1 MKNKLLIF
9 LATGAYVGLS
19 PVMPGTFGT
28 LWGLGVALLA
38 RDAGTPAQ
46 ALIIA
51 SLIAVS
57 VYITNEAANA
67 LGQKDPQRIVLDETC
82 GYLVAFF
89 LLPFSVFN
97 LISAFFLFRFFDIVK
112 PWPIRLIENKLPGGF
127 GIVGDDVLAGVYANL
142 CAQAILLGTCLS

>member
-1 MKNKLLIF
+1 MKKKFLIF
-9 LATGAYVGLS
+9 IATGAYVGLS

-28 LWGLGVALLA
+28 LWGVGIAFLA
-38 RDAGTPAQ
+38 RFSSTPVQ

-67 LGQKDPQRIVLDETC
+67 LGQKDPQRIVIDESC

-89 LLPFSVFN
+89 LMPFNVFN
-97 LISAFFLFRFFDIVK
+97 MILAFLLFRFFDIVK

-127 GIVGDDVLAGVYANL
+127 GIVFDDVLAGVYANL
-142 CAQAILLGTCLS
+142 AGQAILFGIARI